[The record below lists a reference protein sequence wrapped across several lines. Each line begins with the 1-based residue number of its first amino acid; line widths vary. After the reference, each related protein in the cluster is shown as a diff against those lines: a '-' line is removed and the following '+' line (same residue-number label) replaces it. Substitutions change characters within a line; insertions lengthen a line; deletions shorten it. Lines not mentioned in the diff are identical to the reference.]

1 MLLSLCIPCVDTRFT
16 YQYIRSTIAK
26 TNLGIICNIKE
37 SNSYTKCNSKKVFVT
52 MRVDDNNEYRRQLV
66 ERLEQGKNIK
76 IMHQEPYYWK
86 MVQCK

>member
-1 MLLSLCIPCVDTRFT
+1 
-16 YQYIRSTIAK
+16 
-26 TNLGIICNIKE
+26 
-37 SNSYTKCNSKKVFVT
+37 